1 MSEYSKHLLDG
12 SLEQYNDTVV
22 PKIAVFGGNDMT
34 SEVYYFK
41 PGQILKSHRH
51 PNGEQIFV
59 FLKGSGVMMLEDD
72 KFEVE
77 PGKMIFVPS
86 GKWHEIING
95 DGCEMVAVQITKVGA
110 GAEYKE
116 N

>member
-41 PGQILKSHRH
+41 PGQILKAHRH

-59 FLKGSGVMMLEDD
+59 FLKGKGVMMLEDD
-72 KFEVE
+72 KFDVE
-77 PGKMIFVPS
+77 SGKMIFVPA
-86 GKWHEIING
+86 GKWHEIINSNE
-95 DGCEMVAVQITKVGA
+95 CEMVAVQITKVGA
-110 GAEYKE
+110 GAEFKE